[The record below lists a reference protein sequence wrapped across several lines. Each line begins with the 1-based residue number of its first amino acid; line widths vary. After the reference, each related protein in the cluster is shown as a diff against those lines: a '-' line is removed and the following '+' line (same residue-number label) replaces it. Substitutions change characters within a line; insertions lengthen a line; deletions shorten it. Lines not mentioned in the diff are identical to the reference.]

1 MLRKFGL
8 IVSTIALFTVYA
20 SVAGAG
26 QTSVGSSTRLLE
38 RFFNNVRTYQADFNQ
53 VVMDAEGN
61 TIQESSG
68 RFWIKRPGKFR
79 WDYKKPFTQ
88 QIIGDGKKVWIY
100 DPELRQVTVKDYRGN
115 VRQTPALLLAG
126 NQKLTNNF
134 IIKNLGTKKNIT
146 WLSLKSKG
154 EQENFSVIKI
164 GFKNKKLLVLE
175 LVDSFGQTTRI
186 NLKKAKENISL
197 KKSIFKFTPP
207 KGVDVV
213 GQQ

>member
-8 IVSTIALFTVYA
+8 FVSTLIFTVSAFTYV
-20 SVAGAG
+20 STVGAG
-26 QTSVGSSTRLLE
+26 QSSASLLE
-38 RFFNNVRTYQADFNQ
+38 RFFNNVRTYQADFTQ

-61 TIQESSG
+61 SIQESSG

-79 WDYKKPFTQ
+79 WDYKQPFTQ
-88 QIIGDGKKVWIY
+88 KIIGDGKKVWIY
-100 DPELRQVTVKDYRGN
+100 DPELKQVTVKDYQGN
-115 VRQTPALLLAG
+115 VSQTPALLLAG

-134 IIKNLGTKKNIT
+134 IIKNHGTNNKIT

-154 EQENFSVIKI
+154 QQENFSVIKI

-186 NLKKAKENISL
+186 NLKKAKENIAL

-207 KGVDVV
+207 EGVDVV